1 MRARLSRLWRL
12 RSNPLQV
19 DRGLAVVLTIAGELQ
34 VGLGGITG
42 SERVVP
48 ALLVV
53 ALGAALAI
61 RRPYPTLA
69 GVSAGILVAL
79 EITFRG
85 DPQVITNSVAYICAL
100 YALAVWSPPPRFAL
114 GLAAVVAADLFPG
127 AAYGQRPVWA
137 LGTTVVMLIVRRVVR
152 DRDQRA
158 LTAERERNLASH
170 RAVLDERTR
179 IARELHDVIAHS
191 VTVMVVQAQAG
202 PRLLGDATQ
211 ARGAFESIESSGRE
225 ALAELRRL
233 LGVLRTADE
242 QPAIGPQPG
251 LDSLRSLVEQL
262 REAGQ
267 RVRLRVE
274 GTPVSIPPG
283 VDLSA
288 YRIVQEA
295 LTNALKHAGDAEAEV
310 TVRYG
315 ASMLELEVVDN
326 GSGAAAP
333 GSTPGHGLIGM
344 RERVALYGGLLE
356 AGTRNGHGY
365 AVRARLPLHPDAAG

>member
-1 MRARLSRLWRL
+1 VRARLSRLWRL

-19 DRGLAVVLTIAGELQ
+19 DRALAVVLTIAGELQ
-34 VGLGGITG
+34 VGLGGIAG
-42 SERVVP
+42 SERIVP

-53 ALGAALAI
+53 ALGTALAI

-69 GVSAGILVAL
+69 GVGAGILVAL

-85 DPQVITNSVAYICAL
+85 DPQVLTNSVAYLCAL
-100 YALAVWSPPPRFAL
+100 YALAVWSPPRRFAL
-114 GLAAVVAADLFPG
+114 GLAAVVAADLLPG

-158 LTAERERNLASH
+158 LTAERERTRAAH
-170 RAVLDERTR
+170 QAVLDERTR

-211 ARGAFESIESSGRE
+211 ARGAFESIESTGRE

-251 LDSLRSLVEQL
+251 LGSLRALVEQL
-262 REAGQ
+262 GEAGQ

-315 ASMLELEVVDN
+315 SSMLELEVVDN

-365 AVRARLPLHPDAAG
+365 AVRARLPLHPDAAR

>member
-1 MRARLSRLWRL
+1 
-12 RSNPLQV
+12 LQV
-19 DRGLAVVLTIAGELQ
+19 DRGLAVVLTIAGEMQ

-158 LTAERERNLASH
+158 LTAEQERNLASH

-191 VTVMVVQAQAG
+191 VSVIVVQASSAICST
-202 PRLLGDATQ
+202 RA
-211 ARGAFESIESSGRE
+211 ARALVRRTPIE
-225 ALAELRRL
+225 
-233 LGVLRTADE
+233 
-242 QPAIGPQPG
+242 
-251 LDSLRSLVEQL
+251 
-262 REAGQ
+262 
-267 RVRLRVE
+267 
-274 GTPVSIPPG
+274 
-283 VDLSA
+283 
-288 YRIVQEA
+288 
-295 LTNALKHAGDAEAEV
+295 
-310 TVRYG
+310 
-315 ASMLELEVVDN
+315 
-326 GSGAAAP
+326 
-333 GSTPGHGLIGM
+333 
-344 RERVALYGGLLE
+344 
-356 AGTRNGHGY
+356 
-365 AVRARLPLHPDAAG
+365 